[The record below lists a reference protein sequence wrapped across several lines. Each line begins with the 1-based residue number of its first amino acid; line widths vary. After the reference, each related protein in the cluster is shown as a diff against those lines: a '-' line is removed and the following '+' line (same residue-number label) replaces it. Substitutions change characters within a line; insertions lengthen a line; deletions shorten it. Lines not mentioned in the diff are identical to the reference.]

1 MSIESRSG
9 RYGML
14 FGDWQIRRTLGGG
27 SGGRTA
33 VFELYRNS
41 SGWDEFSALKVV
53 SLIEERGRRESFSL
67 DRRNEYDTAMR
78 EHKAKAEQEVRLMEQ
93 LRGKTNIVDYLDHK
107 FVSWSDDY
115 GFGMDLL
122 IRMELLKD
130 LRGELRQGRTFR
142 EEEIIRIGKD
152 ICRALVICHGKGILH
167 RDIKPENIFFN
178 ADGDYKLG
186 DFGIS
191 RMMGSGPA
199 MASTGIGTP
208 EYAAPEQSSGRY
220 DKSVDIYSLGL
231 VLYELSNKNRLPFAS
246 SSYTRLEEVQLRLQG
261 KPLPKPACAGEQL
274 SGVILKACAFR
285 PEDRFRS
292 AEEMLQALEQIRE
305 GNDCGTVPLRPAE
318 YRTTLTGITQPGTT
332 LEGIGS
338 EQTIAA
344 PNSSSGPM
352 NKQTKTHRNKTI
364 ILASAAFLALLIVLS
379 LFAAVLRLGKRPEE
393 QAPGGEP
400 EANQPAGTVVQPT
413 PEPTPTPAPTPRPT
427 EGISS
432 VGTWIKD
439 VKYDNE
445 GKITC
450 LSEQTGDEIAVWE
463 YVYDQNGN
471 FEYRKRNIGA
481 VGAALVNNQYIPGTD
496 SNYNRLDQ
504 TVENC
509 IGFTIEYEVT
519 RLRSGNCGGTR
530 KVVICTDTGV
540 WNTSAPVGTFDY
552 NTAGERVKATFSFP
566 DSPVNIQ
573 AFGTLR
579 LKPDDSWF
587 DVKQGLTD
595 IWVADFEYVYI
606 P

>member
-1 MSIESRSG
+1 MSIESPSG
-9 RYGML
+9 RYGAL

-152 ICRALVICHGKGILH
+152 ICRALMICHGKGILH

-191 RMMGSGPA
+191 RMIGSGPA

-261 KPLPKPACAGEQL
+261 KPLPKPERVGEQL

-292 AEEMLQALEQIRE
+292 AEEMLQALEEAERGKAGFRTVKT
-305 GNDCGTVPLRPAE
+305 GNDRIQTSHLAGNEAQTYQLNGKEARTHQLNGNAE
-318 YRTTLTGITQPGTT
+318 RIYQLNGNETWTAYSSGERRDIPEVKKTTDR
-332 LEGIGS
+332 S
-338 EQTIAA
+338 QTMVLLLCIAA
-344 PNSSSGPM
+344 VM
-352 NKQTKTHRNKTI
+352 
-364 ILASAAFLALLIVLS
+364 LLLM
-379 LFAAVLRLGKRPEE
+379 LFAVTMVLLGDRDDNSVEEPSDPEDVIIIIDSE
-393 QAPGGEP
+393 EKPVESP
-400 EANQPAGTVVQPT
+400 ENTPVSTPSLTPT
-413 PEPTPTPAPTPRPT
+413 PEPTPDPASLPAVNVAAPANPCTPYGKAYRDHVVNGTYYTDRDVLDLIGETYSNRKDTDGKYKEGCSSGRNKTNDYGYDFGFYYGDDLLYFVEVRTPIQT
-427 EGISS
+427 
-432 VGTWIKD
+432 VTQ
-439 VKYDNE
+439 VKLYYW
-445 GKITC
+445 
-450 LSEQTGDEIAVWE
+450 GDQLIGCR
-463 YVYDQNGN
+463 D
-471 FEYRKRNIGA
+471 YR
-481 VGAALVNNQYIPGTD
+481 GTD
-496 SNYNRLDQ
+496 SSL
-504 TVENC
+504 C
-509 IGFTIEYEVT
+509 
-519 RLRSGNCGGTR
+519 
-530 KVVICTDTGV
+530 
-540 WNTSAPVGTFDY
+540 
-552 NTAGERVKATFSFP
+552 TAGHPIFEAVAEEFS
-566 DSPVNIQ
+566 
-573 AFGTLR
+573 
-579 LKPDDSWF
+579 
-587 DVKQGLTD
+587 
-595 IWVADFEYVYI
+595 YVYALGARTYGG
-606 P
+606 